1 MILVAISTCFI
12 GRIVCFNAEGSR
24 VTNLRASVAH
34 SWLSSNTT
42 TTFNLSVERIFS
54 LKRLE
59 ILQYNDIKLLVEIWH
74 IHKFIHFTLTQN
86 LNSVKEIKPFIKKI
100 RYDLA
105 VFVNSNPFRNV
116 KLKIK
121 L

>member
-1 MILVAISTCFI
+1 MAQILLLPLICLLNVY
-12 GRIVCFNAEGSR
+12 
-24 VTNLRASVAH
+24 
-34 SWLSSNTT
+34 
-42 TTFNLSVERIFS
+42 FS

-59 ILQYNDIKLLVEIWH
+59 ILQYNDIKLLLEIWH
-74 IHKFIHFTLTQN
+74 IHKFINFTLTQN